1 MTKDT
6 TEEKKETTDALVSA
20 KEEAVE
26 IPKEFKDLIEKIEKM
41 SVLELSE
48 LVKVLEKKFG
58 VSSQAPM
65 MMVTGGVQGAG
76 AGADID
82 EGSSLVNVELT
93 DGGSNKIGVIKAL
106 REVTELGLKDAK
118 DLVDGAPAMVKE
130 KVAKEEA
137 EVMKKKLEEAGAKVT
152 FK

>member
-6 TEEKKETTDALVSA
+6 TEEKKETTDAPIST
-20 KEEAVE
+20 KEETVE
-26 IPKEFKDLIEKIEKM
+26 VPKEFKDLVEKIEKM

-65 MMVTGGVQGAG
+65 MMVAGAPGAG
-76 AGADID
+76 AGADVD

-93 DGGSNKIGVIKAL
+93 DGGSNKLGVIKAL